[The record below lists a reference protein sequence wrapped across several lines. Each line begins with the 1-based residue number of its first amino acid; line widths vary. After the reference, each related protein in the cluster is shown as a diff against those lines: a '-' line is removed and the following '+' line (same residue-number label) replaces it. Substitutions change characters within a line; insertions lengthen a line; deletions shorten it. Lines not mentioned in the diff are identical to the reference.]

1 MGNTGPQ
8 GVLTVT
14 NTATSSTSGNV
25 SYSVL
30 STDEYLRADTTFGL
44 VIYTLPAANSG
55 NLGKV
60 YYFKLVASYPF
71 AMVITASASQT
82 IDGQGSKTFTAVGSE
97 VTLVSNGSG
106 WDILSEFPSP
116 AVALLA

>member
-1 MGNTGPQ
+1 
-8 GVLTVT
+8 
-14 NTATSSTSGNV
+14 
-25 SYSVL
+25 
-30 STDEYLRADTTFGL
+30 
-44 VIYTLPAANSG
+44 
-55 NLGKV
+55 
-60 YYFKLVASYPF
+60 
-71 AMVITASASQT
+71 MVITASASQT